1 MKNTYLVTVDH
12 VALTWKNVERTFFVE
27 AETKQDAYLKA
38 NENLMDCGIDG
49 FEYVVSIEE
58 A

>member
-1 MKNTYLVTVDH
+1 MKNTYLVTVNH
-12 VALTWKNVERTFFVE
+12 GALAQKSSERTFFVE
-27 AETKQDAYLKA
+27 AETKQEAYMKA
-38 NENLMDCGIDG
+38 KENLMNCGIDG